1 MHKKL
6 HLQLEVEVEPRVSL
20 FELARKN
27 DTRVSLSQSIL
38 KVSISGV
45 SVNSISLMDE
55 SYNAIQALSEERA
68 IGRDNSIFRGN
79 ERERLLK
86 RLGRLTKRIEKLL

>member
-20 FELARKN
+20 FELVRKN
-27 DTRVSLSQSIL
+27 ETRVSLSQSIL

-45 SVNSISLMDE
+45 SVNSMTLMDG

-68 IGRDNSIFRGN
+68 IAKGDEVLRG
-79 ERERLLK
+79 EKRERLLK
-86 RLGRLTKRIEKLL
+86 RLGILTKKIEKLL